1 MNIDKIV
8 LQEIIL
14 KLRRIVLSGKPTI
27 YHLKEVVDD
36 LENLAID
43 EKDAPGLLTK
53 RQKELCFYLVKGFT
67 NKEISSALNVS
78 IKTVEFHLKSIY
90 ERLDCSNRS
99 ETIAFIV
106 ENQLL
111 K

>member
-1 MNIDKIV
+1 MK
-8 LQEIIL
+8 L
-14 KLRRIVLSGKPTI
+14 KRIVLAGNPTI
-27 YHLKEVVDD
+27 YHLKEVIAD
-36 LENLAID
+36 LENLDSD
-43 EKDAPGLLTK
+43 EKDSHDVLTK
-53 RQKELCFYLVKGFT
+53 RQKELSFYLVKGFT

-90 ERLDCSNRS
+90 ERLDCSNRA
-99 ETIAFIV
+99 ETIAFII